1 MAAEIRNLSPQH
13 VWGYFHDLT
22 QIPRPTGHMD
32 AVTRYI
38 LAFGK
43 ESGLETLQDKTGNIV
58 IRKPATPGME
68 HCKTVI
74 IQGHLDMVPQKNAAT
89 VHNFET
95 DPIDAYIDG
104 DWVTARDTTLGADN
118 GIGVALALA
127 VLSDNTL
134 KHGPVEA
141 LFTVD
146 EEVGMDGA
154 FGLKPGFLKGE
165 ILINADSEEEG
176 ELFVGCA
183 GGADLNISFQFKE
196 DITIPEGDVAVKLSL
211 TGLKGGHSGV
221 DIHLGRANANKLMFR
236 FLKEAVRDYGARLSS
251 IDGGSLRNAIP
262 REAVAII
269 TIPGDNVE
277 ALWELVADYQDMFRT
292 EYQGIEESVLF
303 VAEPAELP
311 ASLIPEEIQDD
322 LINAIEG
329 CQNGVISMLADFPGT
344 VETSTNL
351 ASVKKSDQLIEIK
364 ILTRSSSESRKEQIC
379 SSLESVFALAGAKVE
394 YGSSYGGWQPNI
406 KSEILGVMQRVYE
419 QKFGRTPNVKVMH
432 AGLEC
437 GIIQTVYPD
446 MDMISFGPDLQ
457 YPHSPD
463 ERVSISSVQ
472 KVWTFLTETLAA
484 M

>member
-1 MAAEIRNLSPQH
+1 
-13 VWGYFHDLT
+13 
-22 QIPRPTGHMD
+22 
-32 AVTRYI
+32 
-38 LAFGK
+38 
-43 ESGLETLQDKTGNIV
+43 
-58 IRKPATPGME
+58 
-68 HCKTVI
+68 
-74 IQGHLDMVPQKNAAT
+74 
-89 VHNFET
+89 
-95 DPIDAYIDG
+95 
-104 DWVTARDTTLGADN
+104 
-118 GIGVALALA
+118 
-127 VLSDNTL
+127 
-134 KHGPVEA
+134 
-141 LFTVD
+141 
-146 EEVGMDGA
+146 
-154 FGLKPGFLKGE
+154 
-165 ILINADSEEEG
+165 
-176 ELFVGCA
+176 
-183 GGADLNISFQFKE
+183 
-196 DITIPEGDVAVKLSL
+196 
-211 TGLKGGHSGV
+211 
-221 DIHLGRANANKLMFR
+221 
-236 FLKEAVRDYGARLSS
+236 LSS

>member
-196 DITIPEGDVAVKLSL
+196 DIAIPEGDVAVKLSL

-277 ALWELVADYQDMFRT
+277 ALWELVADYQDMLRT